1 MAQPGGRLREVG
13 EGDEPPSTSTGRN
26 GNGVGNGRLESR
38 VAVLESE
45 LKHPATTA
53 DVLGLKIWVLGGV
66 IGGMI
71 VAAGL
76 AIAIS
81 RLFLD
86 APPS

>member
-1 MAQPGGRLREVG
+1 MAQTGGHLREVG
-13 EGDEPPSTSTGRN
+13 EGDEPASTATGRN
-26 GNGVGNGRLESR
+26 GNGGGNGRLESR

-45 LKHPATTA
+45 LKHLATKA

-71 VAAGL
+71 VASGL
-76 AIAIS
+76 ATAIS
-81 RLFLD
+81 RLFLA